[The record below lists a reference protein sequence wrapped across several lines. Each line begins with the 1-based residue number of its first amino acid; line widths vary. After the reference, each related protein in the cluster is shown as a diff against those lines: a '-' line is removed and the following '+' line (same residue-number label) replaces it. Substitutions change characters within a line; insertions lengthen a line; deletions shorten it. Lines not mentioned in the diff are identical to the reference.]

1 MRKSSLCLGLAFAVL
16 SPISQVSVVAQEK
29 PGNVIMIREI
39 TPKSGARQQL
49 EQGLK
54 QLVTWRASIKDPQAN
69 VVFEQI
75 TGENK
80 GTYALVSRG
89 MHWADFDKPP
99 APPAEARAE
108 FDKAIG
114 DTVASGAL
122 RLYEELPKLGHEGD
136 PNTKQPYQYYEIE
149 TFHVPLG
156 KEDRFSAAVARFRE
170 AIEKTKDH
178 VDFTCIVLAE
188 GGQYGT
194 WAFVFGHA
202 KAAEFAGPYPDEIL
216 KQAFGAAEAKSIV
229 DEFAAVSGGLF
240 TEEVI
245 QYRPDL
251 SYFPGEAK

>member
-1 MRKSSLCLGLAFAVL
+1 
-16 SPISQVSVVAQEK
+16 
-29 PGNVIMIREI
+29 MIREL
-39 TPKSGARQQL
+39 TPKSGARQQF

-54 QLVTWRASIKDPQAN
+54 QLAAWRTSIKDPQAN

-75 TGENK
+75 TGENR

-99 APPAEARAE
+99 APPVESRAE
-108 FDKAIG
+108 FEKAMG
-114 DTVASGAL
+114 DTAGTDVL
-122 RLYEELPKLGHEGD
+122 KLYEEIPNLGHEGD
-136 PNTKQPYQYYEIE
+136 PSMNRPHKYYEID

-156 KEDRFSAAVARFRE
+156 KEDRFSAAVSRFRE

-194 WAFVFGHA
+194 WSLVFGHD

-216 KQAFGAAEAKSIV
+216 KQAFGTAEANSIV
-229 DEFAAVSGGLF
+229 GEFAAVSGGFF

-245 QYRPDL
+245 VYRPDL

>member
-1 MRKSSLCLGLAFAVL
+1 MRKSNLILGLAFAML
-16 SPISQVSVVAQEK
+16 SSVSALSAFAQEK
-29 PGNVIMIREI
+29 PGNVIMIREL
-39 TPKSGARQQL
+39 TPKSGARQQF

-54 QLVTWRASIKDPQAN
+54 QLAAWRTSIKDPQAN

-80 GTYALVSRG
+80 GTFALVSRG

-108 FDKAIG
+108 FDKAMG
-114 DTVASGAL
+114 DTVAGGAL

-136 PNTKQPYQYYEIE
+136 PNMNRPYKYYEID

-156 KEDRFSAAVARFRE
+156 KQDRFAAAVARFRE
-170 AIEKTKDH
+170 AVAKSKPQL
-178 VDFTCIVLAE
+178 DFLSAVLTE
-188 GGQYGT
+188 GGQFGT
-194 WAFVFGHA
+194 WVLVFGHETSA
-202 KAAEFAGPYPDEIL
+202 DFAGPSPDEIL

-229 DEFAAVSGGLF
+229 DEFAAVSGGF
-240 TEEVI
+240 FSEEVI
-245 QYRPDL
+245 MYRPDL

>member
-1 MRKSSLCLGLAFAVL
+1 MKKSGLFLALAFVVVSSLPSVSAF
-16 SPISQVSVVAQEK
+16 AQEK
-29 PGNVIMIREI
+29 PGNVIMIRDL
-39 TPKSGARQQL
+39 TPKSGARPQF

-54 QLVTWRASIKDPQAN
+54 QLAEWRASIKDPQAN

-80 GTYALVSRG
+80 GTFALVSRG

-99 APPAEARAE
+99 VPPAEARAE
-108 FDKAIG
+108 FDKAMG
-114 DTVASGAL
+114 DTVARGAL
-122 RLYEELPKLGHEGD
+122 RLCEELLKLGHEGD
-136 PNTKQPYQYYEIE
+136 PNMNRPYQYYEIE

-156 KEDRFSAAVARFRE
+156 KEGRFSAAVTRFRE

-194 WAFVFGHA
+194 WQFVFGHA

-229 DEFAAVSGGLF
+229 DEFAAVSGGFF

-245 QYRPDL
+245 EFRPDL

>member
-1 MRKSSLCLGLAFAVL
+1 MKKSSLCLGIAVAVL
-16 SPISQVSVVAQEK
+16 SSVSPMSAFGQEK
-29 PGNVIMIREI
+29 PGNVIMIREL
-39 TPKSGARQQL
+39 TPKSGARQQF

-54 QLVTWRASIKDPQAN
+54 QLAAWRASIKDPQAN

-75 TGENK
+75 TGENT
-80 GTYALVSRG
+80 GTYALVSRE

-108 FDKAIG
+108 FDKAMG

-122 RLYEELPKLGHEGD
+122 RLYEELPKMGHEGD
-136 PNTKQPYQYYEIE
+136 PNMNRPYPYYEIE

-156 KEDRFSAAVARFRE
+156 NEGRFSAAVARFRE
-170 AIEKTKDH
+170 AIEKTKDR

-194 WAFVFGHA
+194 WALVFGHA

-229 DEFAAVSGGLF
+229 DEFAAVSGGFF

-245 QYRPDL
+245 QFRPDL
-251 SYFPGEAK
+251 SYFPGEEK